1 MMVRQVKYA
10 FDLLEFFAQRRS
22 PATLTEISD
31 HFGWPRSS
39 TFNLIETLTQ
49 AGYLHEPKLR
59 GGYYPTRRLLSLA
72 RTISASEPLPEEL
85 TDVVSSLARTT
96 GETAIL
102 GAIAGAQA
110 IYLDVVESEQSIRYF
125 AKPGD
130 MVPMYATSIGRALM
144 SMMSDKEV
152 AAVLSQTK
160 FHKYADNTPTSA
172 TQVHDLLMKVRD
184 LGYSLNDNGYQPHL
198 LGVAIPFDFQGR
210 RMALMVAGPSFRMK
224 DDVEGLV
231 ATLRQQVNK
240 SGASSPM
247 KSVIQA
253 EAK

>member
-39 TFNLIETLTQ
+39 TFNLIETLAQT
-49 AGYLHEPKLR
+49 GYLHEPRLR

-72 RTISASEPLPEEL
+72 NTISASEPLPEEL
-85 TDVVSSLARTT
+85 TDAVLTLARTT

-102 GAIAGAQA
+102 GAITGHQA

-152 AAVLSQTK
+152 ADILSRTEFRK
-160 FHKYADNTPTSA
+160 FAENTPTSA
-172 TQVHDLLMKVRD
+172 AQVRDLLLRVRR

-198 LGVAIPFDFQGR
+198 LGVALPFDLQGR

-224 DDVEGLV
+224 DDVPALV
-231 ATLRQQVNK
+231 ARLRLQVNK
-240 SGASSPM
+240 SLASHPN
-247 KSVIQA
+247 SVTTRA
-253 EAK
+253 SAT